1 MDAFHPMNTI
11 QRIVVIGPESTGKST
26 LCAEL
31 AQHYDTRWV
40 EEYARQYLITNGKRY
55 TQDDLLTI
63 AQGQWKLEEDA
74 VKYIQD
80 LDYKPNPYKLFID
93 TDMLVMKVWSEYVFG
108 NCHEWI
114 LRAAAQQERAMY
126 LLCAPDLPWT
136 ADELR
141 EYPDEGPRRA
151 LFHYYQDML
160 MHQQIPWVLIQGT
173 ADQRTSAAIEA
184 IEQVLGER

>member
-1 MDAFHPMNTI
+1 MSTI

-31 AQHYDTRWV
+31 AQHYETMWV
-40 EEYARQYLITNGKRY
+40 AEYARQYLITNGKKY
-55 TQDDLLTI
+55 TQNDLLSI
-63 AQGQWKLEEDA
+63 AQGQWNLEEEA
-74 VKYIQD
+74 VNIIQS
-80 LDYKPNPYKLFID
+80 LAYKPNPFKLFID

-108 NCHEWI
+108 DCHEWI
-114 LRAAAQQERAMY
+114 LRAAAKQERSMY

-160 MHQQIPWVLIQGT
+160 VHQQLPWALVKGT
-173 ADQRTSAAIEA
+173 ADQRTSIAVEEINR
-184 IEQVLGER
+184 ILG